1 MNFRQYHTQTTRFF
15 NSTDFAK
22 ALLITFGVVA
32 PMLTG
37 YLLGALNI
45 GLALGTGVLLS
56 SPSTVTGSLK
66 NKRIGILLSA
76 LLGGVI
82 SLIGAYIPPT
92 LWVQLPYLGITV
104 FALSMLSVYG
114 FRASLIGFA
123 GLFAVVLSFANL
135 SASGLFPYERSSLI
149 VLGGIWYLA
158 LTLLYDLLAPKK
170 QIEEL
175 FETALNL
182 SASYIEA
189 RGEFLKQA
197 TDRDSGLQR
206 LFVIQSEFNEHLE
219 KLREILLQARHAS
232 GTSSY
237 YRKRFLVLTELVDLS
252 ELSLT
257 SPIPPQQMHEVLK
270 KYPQQLEAF
279 IQLNKAQSESL
290 KRIVTTNLQKHDLN
304 LNSLEQRLKNAK
316 SALLLLKQ
324 QPVTTDYIV
333 LHNLYELQEKQ
344 AQRIFGIADLLD
356 RRKNIKDTNTDSPK
370 ELEGFITKQDYSF
383 QLLLENLNRDS
394 PIFRHALRIAVT
406 AIAGITLGNL
416 FSVQNPY
423 WILLT
428 IVVIMRPGYGLTKQR
443 SKQRILGT
451 LLGAVVAAGIVYFF
465 ENDKMLF
472 RVLAILSF
480 VGAQASLQKNYRTG
494 ALFITLSIIFA
505 YALLRP
511 DVLAVIQFRV
521 IDTAVGAALAALANA
536 FLWPTREAK
545 TLKQNLAD
553 SLRAHRNYL
562 AAIEQ
567 HYDTKEELAL
577 AYKLARKKAFIATAG
592 LNSGVQ
598 RLLQEPKSKGKLTG
612 KLYELA
618 VLNHAFLGALAS
630 IGAYLRTHNVTRR
643 SEAFHQVTAPVFK
656 NIDHA
661 LLLLE
666 AQNTQAEW
674 EEEDL
679 VPFET
684 QLTQEPDEAL
694 LESHILSEQLAS
706 LKRLSEQVNKQL
718 KNLHA

>member
-1 MNFRQYHTQTTRFF
+1 MNLRQYHTQTTRFF

-22 ALLITFGVVA
+22 AVLITFGVVT
-32 PMLTG
+32 PMLAG

-45 GLALGTGVLLS
+45 GLALGTGVLFV
-56 SPSTVTGSLK
+56 SPSTVSGSLK

-76 LLGGVI
+76 ALGGVI
-82 SLIGAYIPPT
+82 SLLGAYIPDT

-104 FALSMLSVYG
+104 FLLSMLSVYG

-135 SASGLFPYERSSLI
+135 SASGLLPYERSGLI
-149 VLGGIWYLA
+149 VLGGIWYLL
-158 LTLLYDLLAPKK
+158 LTMLYDLLAPKK

-182 SASYIEA
+182 SADYIAA
-189 RGEFLKQA
+189 RREFLQQT
-197 TDRDSGLQR
+197 TDRDTGLTK
-206 LFVIQSEFNEHLE
+206 LFSIQSEFNEHLE

-237 YRKRFLVLTELVDLS
+237 YRKRFLVLAELVDLS

-257 SPIPPQQMHEVLK
+257 SPVPPGTMHEVLQR
-270 KYPQQLEAF
+270 YPEQLEAF
-279 IQLNKAQSESL
+279 IQLNMAQSESL
-290 KRIVTTNLQKHDLN
+290 KRIVTTNLQKHDLD
-304 LNSLEQRLKNAK
+304 LNTLDRRLQSAK
-316 SALLLLKQ
+316 SKLQLLKQ
-324 QPVTTDYIV
+324 ETSPSDRMV

-344 AQRIFGIADLLD
+344 AQRILSIAALLD
-356 RRKNIKDTNTDSPK
+356 RKQSIKDTNTDSPK
-370 ELEGFITKQDYSF
+370 ELEGFITKQDYSSR
-383 QLLLENLNRDS
+383 LLLEHLNPDS
-394 PIFRHALRIAVT
+394 PIFRHALRLAVT
-406 AIAGITLGNL
+406 AVAGIALGNL

-428 IVVIMRPGYGLTKQR
+428 IVVIMRPGYGLTKER

-451 LLGAVVAAGIVYFF
+451 LIGALVAGGIVYFF

-472 RVLAILSF
+472 RVLAIFSF
-480 VGAQASLQKNYRTG
+480 IGAQASLQKNYRTG

-536 FLWPTREAK
+536 VLWPTREAK

-562 AAIEQ
+562 EAIER

-598 RLLQEPKSKGKLTG
+598 RLLQEPKGNDKLTG

-643 SEAFHQVTAPVFK
+643 SEAFHQVTAPIFK
-656 NIDHA
+656 NIDNA

-666 AQNTQAEW
+666 AQTPQTIL
-674 EEEDL
+674 EETEIL
-679 VPFET
+679 PFET
-684 QLTQEPDEAL
+684 QTAEEPDEAL
-694 LESHILSEQLAS
+694 LETHILSEQLTS
-706 LKRLSEQVNKQL
+706 LKRLSEQFNKQL
-718 KNLHA
+718 KSLHT